1 MLPLRTTRDMVHRIV
16 EFRRTEHLWSGMAKR
31 VERSRVAR
39 GGGLDDTG
47 ASGDADAAEQWRA
60 LRVRLGALAELFAEL
75 RLGVTVTDACAALGV
90 ADRDAL
96 SRELAHRRLPPYRLL
111 KNWCQVVAMAQHAAV
126 GTSLCD
132 LALQRGEYPAAYYR
146 LVRSTTGHPWT
157 VVESRGLVWL
167 TRLALQAWAPH
178 TSS

>member
-1 MLPLRTTRDMVHRIV
+1 
-16 EFRRTEHLWSGMAKR
+16 MA
-31 VERSRVAR
+31 
-39 GGGLDDTG
+39 GGGRLDDTG
-47 ASGDADAAEQWRA
+47 APGNADAAEQWREI
-60 LRVRLGALAELFAEL
+60 RVRLGALAELFAEL
-75 RLGVTVTDACAALGV
+75 RLGVTVADACAALGV

-96 SRELAHRRLPPYRLL
+96 SRALAHRRLPPFRLL
-111 KNWCQVVAMAQHAAV
+111 KNWCQVLAMAQHAAG

-167 TRLALQAWAPH
+167 TRLALHAWAPH

>member
-1 MLPLRTTRDMVHRIV
+1 
-16 EFRRTEHLWSGMAKR
+16 MAG
-31 VERSRVAR
+31 

-47 ASGDADAAEQWRA
+47 APGNADATEQWREI
-60 LRVRLGALAELFAEL
+60 RVRLGALAELFAEL
-75 RLGVTVTDACAALGV
+75 RLGVTVADACAALGV

-96 SRELAHRRLPPYRLL
+96 SRALAHRRLPPFRLL
-111 KNWCQVVAMAQHAAV
+111 KNWCQVVAMAQHAAG

-167 TRLALQAWAPH
+167 TRMALHAWAPH